1 ITRPTS
7 PAPSPPASATPSRTS
22 RGGRS
27 EARPPRRSIPLRTS
41 SAPAHRNFTIF
52 PGDTPPF
59 PWYNVS
65 HQHQHPKSCTQLF
78 EEYDEDNAHAR
89 DVPRIFAPHALA
101 MGDSG
106 SDGRGLRGILP
117 VPFEPL
123 GLHPADPG

>member
-1 ITRPTS
+1 SPT
-7 PAPSPPASATPSRTS
+7 PSPPASATPSRTS

-27 EARPPRRSIPLRTS
+27 EAKPARRSILLLTS
-41 SAPAHRNFTIF
+41 SAPELHGF
-52 PGDTPPF
+52 PRDTPPF

-65 HQHQHPKSCTQLF
+65 HQHPKSRTQLF
-78 EEYDEDNAHAR
+78 EESDEDNAHAR